1 MHVEYIL
8 PIEWLKGN
16 LAGPY
21 YCRLYRG
28 KTIIQRRP
36 DRSNHVKTP
45 AEAANQQRFA
55 ALYAGNHRLRRLGG
69 DSSPP

>member
-1 MHVEYIL
+1 MLVEYII

-16 LAGPY
+16 LPGQF

-28 KTIIQRRP
+28 RTIIQRRP
-36 DRSNHVKTP
+36 DRSNHIKTP

-55 ALYAGNHRLRRLGG
+55 SLYAGSHKKIT
-69 DSSPP
+69 

>member
-1 MHVEYIL
+1 MRVEYVI

-16 LAGPY
+16 LAGHY

-36 DRSNHVKTP
+36 DRSGHTKTP

-55 ALYAGNHRLRRLGG
+55 ARYAGANKKC
-69 DSSPP
+69 

>member
-1 MHVEYIL
+1 MKVEYII

-16 LAGPY
+16 LAGKY

-36 DRSNHVKTP
+36 NRSNHIKTP

-55 ALYAGNHRLRRLGG
+55 QRFAGSRKK
-69 DSSPP
+69 